1 MAGRSGFAT
10 RRHIETTGRNDVT
23 NHTSLRPGHVSNLAT
38 IHPNQEHT
46 MTWQTLSL
54 AAVTAITL
62 IASLYVLV
70 IGYINIL
77 AHFARC

>member
-1 MAGRSGFAT
+1 
-10 RRHIETTGRNDVT
+10 
-23 NHTSLRPGHVSNLAT
+23 
-38 IHPNQEHT
+38 
-46 MTWQTLSL
+46 MTWQTISL
-54 AAVTAITL
+54 AAVTAITV

>member
-1 MAGRSGFAT
+1 
-10 RRHIETTGRNDVT
+10 
-23 NHTSLRPGHVSNLAT
+23 
-38 IHPNQEHT
+38 
-46 MTWQTLSL
+46 MTWHTIRL
-54 AAVTAITL
+54 AAVTAITV